1 MRLICNW
8 RSLSYRLPPFLFS
21 SSQARAEADARLLST
36 HGLTVLGGA
45 QRWVGVDW
53 VCSATA
59 HGTADNITGLTHLHL
74 YLPLHTT
81 RAHTSTHTHTC
92 TSNWRAASNYTLNLI
107 RAYVYGSEHMWPPR
121 FLCSIVSLPLCLP
134 ICLSKY
140 HSVWPKMSPF
150 LNTCQCWCIFFFHCW
165 NLYKLTEKSSFFLFS
180 KNYICRLNVLHRLLK
195 ISLKVGQDIKSLQ
208 SFLVILY

>member
-1 MRLICNW
+1 MHSIYTNFGHTHTVSFIQALMRLICNW

-21 SSQARAEADARLLST
+21 SSQARAEADAGLLST

-121 FLCSIVSLPLCLP
+121 FLFSIVSLPLCLP

-150 LNTCQCWCIFFFHCW
+150 PQYLPM
-165 NLYKLTEKSSFFLFS
+165 LM
-180 KNYICRLNVLHRLLK
+180 
-195 ISLKVGQDIKSLQ
+195 
-208 SFLVILY
+208 

>member
-150 LNTCQCWCIFFFHCW
+150 PQYLPMLMYFFFPTVGTFTNW
-165 NLYKLTEKSSFFLFS
+165 QKKVVFFSF
-180 KNYICRLNVLHRLLK
+180 LK
-195 ISLKVGQDIKSLQ
+195 IIFVASMYCIDYSK
-208 SFLVILY
+208 FP

>member
-1 MRLICNW
+1 MHSIYTNFGHTQCFIQLISFIQALMRLICNW

-21 SSQARAEADARLLST
+21 SSQARAEADAGLLST

-121 FLCSIVSLPLCLP
+121 FLFSIVSLPLCLP

-150 LNTCQCWCIFFFHCW
+150 PQYLPM
-165 NLYKLTEKSSFFLFS
+165 LM
-180 KNYICRLNVLHRLLK
+180 
-195 ISLKVGQDIKSLQ
+195 
-208 SFLVILY
+208 